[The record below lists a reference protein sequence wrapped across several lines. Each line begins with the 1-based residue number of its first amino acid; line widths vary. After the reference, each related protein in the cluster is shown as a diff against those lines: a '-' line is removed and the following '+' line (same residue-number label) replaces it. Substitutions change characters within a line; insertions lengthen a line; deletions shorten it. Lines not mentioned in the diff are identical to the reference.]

1 MAASSTRKE
10 KAEFQYRVTEVQV
23 FVEEYS
29 YEGSLGR
36 TPDTNTSVVFL
47 PTEVSST
54 LLHRAIIF
62 LYLQSPMLKRRVR
75 TDLADPMLEY
85 NCKLIDLLDQR
96 EATEDVN
103 ELDLSTASADNLDLD
118 CDVNLRSSFL
128 RNVLPKDMSGK
139 CPVLEGGLDIPSTGE
154 DTQSEFVGDE
164 YVDWVQ
170 L

>member
-1 MAASSTRKE
+1 MFIRS
-10 KAEFQYRVTEVQV
+10 
-23 FVEEYS
+23 
-29 YEGSLGR
+29 
-36 TPDTNTSVVFL
+36 VFL
-47 PTEVSST
+47 RSVRIAQNLTFGTLQKPKKKQTEPAVTFRSN
-54 LLHRAIIF
+54 
-62 LYLQSPMLKRRVR
+62 
-75 TDLADPMLEY
+75 LASKKPKAQKKAHDRKKEGNESDSDDVEDESNPQV
-85 NCKLIDLLDQR
+85 KLIDLLDQR